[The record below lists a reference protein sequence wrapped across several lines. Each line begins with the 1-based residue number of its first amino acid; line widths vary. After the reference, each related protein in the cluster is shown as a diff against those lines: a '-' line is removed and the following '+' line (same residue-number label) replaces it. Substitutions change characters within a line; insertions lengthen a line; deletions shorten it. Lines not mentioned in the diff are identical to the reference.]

1 MRMAAQIAASFLLLL
16 ILGVVWRLLPVASFS
31 PDFVSLVAAYLGL
44 TARKRLA
51 PSVAAAVTIGY
62 LADLLYGTPVGLMAL
77 SAGLVCT
84 VCHLIQGRLLV
95 RGWIVT
101 TIFSTLTALSA
112 GVFILAIRAASSLL
126 PLGFV
131 HELGVVAIMALAT
144 GVFGPLVF
152 RGCRL
157 VDSRF
162 ARTPRE
168 RSAAAGSVLL

>member
-1 MRMAAQIAASFLLLL
+1 MAAQIAASFFLLLL
-16 ILGVVWRLLPVASFS
+16 VGVVWRLLPVSSLS

-77 SAGLVCT
+77 TSGLVCT

-95 RGWIVT
+95 RGWLFT
-101 TIFSTLTALSA
+101 TVFSALTALAA
-112 GVFILAIRAASSLL
+112 GVFVLTIRAGFSLL
-126 PLGFV
+126 PLGFG
-131 HELGVVAIMALAT
+131 HGLWVVLTMALAT
-144 GVFGPLVF
+144 GLLGPLVF
-152 RGCRL
+152 RACRYI
-157 VDSRF
+157 DARF

-168 RSAAAGSVLL
+168 RSAAAAGVLS